1 MAYIKIGSSRNAAAC
16 LTYGECKNGKHR
28 KDIVV
33 DALNCSAETAKEEFA
48 LMRNLWGKNNGIQ
61 IHTII
66 QSFGEGEVTMQQANG
81 IGIETAKRLFG
92 EHQVVVYTH
101 NDGIGSKIH
110 NHIMV
115 NAVNFETGKKIDNHG
130 LLYEAREVSD
140 EICRKRGLSVIPHD
154 RETRTEKKLKTNGE
168 KPWKDKL
175 RDVLDRAKTDAKN
188 LDDFKEILGGE
199 GIKINE
205 RNSHKE
211 EGGKAWTY
219 VINRNDWDLK
229 SGNIKIRGRT
239 LGDDYTYAHMM
250 RWYVTEK
257 KTIPENIMPF
267 TPKFQT
273 DSYIHIPNHSF
284 DLEEKEHQEREKS
297 KKQYTQDLAKILSYC
312 IPAGEGKD
320 ELYGIEFLKEIMP
333 ALEMIAKKDF
343 AGAAQILYP
352 DAMMRYVV
360 NLHGT
365 DSQILNDAVLA
376 ISEVENKPMAFTA
389 KLLNATLNTKE
400 YRNARKCGGR
410 GAWSGLTHKL
420 TADDDN
426 LARLD
431 LPAMKKE
438 IDEWQYLSETEKADL
453 QANNSFR

>member
-1 MAYIKIGSSRNAAAC
+1 MTYVKIGSSQNADAC
-16 LTYGECKNGKHR
+16 LTYGEYKNGKYR
-28 KDIVV
+28 QNIVV
-33 DALNCSAETAKEEFA
+33 DAINCSAETAKEEFA
-48 LMRNLWGKNNGIQ
+48 LVRSLWCKNSGTQ
-61 IHTII
+61 VHTII
-66 QSFGEGEVTMQQANG
+66 QSFDSGVTMEQVNA
-81 IGIETAKRLFG
+81 IGVEMAKRLCTD
-92 EHQVVVYTH
+92 HQAVVYTH
-101 NDGIGSKIH
+101 CDGVGKKIH
-110 NHIMV
+110 NHIMFNSV
-115 NAVNFETGKKIDNHG
+115 NLVNGKKFDNHA
-130 LLYEAREVSD
+130 LLYRARDISD
-140 EICRKRGLSVIPHD
+140 QICLERGLSIIPHD
-154 RETRTEKKLKTNGE
+154 RITKTEKKLKASDV

-175 RDVLDRAKTDAKN
+175 RDVLNQA
-188 LDDFKEILGGE
+188 LDDFKEILASE

-219 VINRNDWDLK
+219 VINRDDWDLK

-250 RWYVTEK
+250 RWYTEK
-257 KTIPENIMPF
+257 KTPENIMPF
-267 TPKFQT
+267 TPKFQA

-284 DLEEKEHQEREKS
+284 DLEEEEKERQEREKS

-312 IPAGEGKD
+312 IPAEGKD

-365 DSQILNDAVLA
+365 DSQMLNDAVLT

-420 TADDDN
+420 TTDDDN